1 MRPILPVPMTP
12 AVLPWRSKPSSPAS
26 EKLCSRTRP
35 KARWSLRF
43 KARISATVCSATEY
57 GE

>member
-12 AVLPWRSKPSSPAS
+12 AVLPCRSKPSSPAS

-35 KARWSLRF
+35 
-43 KARISATVCSATEY
+43 
-57 GE
+57 